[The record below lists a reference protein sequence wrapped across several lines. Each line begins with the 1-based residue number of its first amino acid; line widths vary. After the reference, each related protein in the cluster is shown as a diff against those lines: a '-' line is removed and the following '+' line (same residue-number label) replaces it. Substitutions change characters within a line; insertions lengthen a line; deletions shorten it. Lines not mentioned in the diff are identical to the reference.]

1 MKTQLQH
8 QLGGNTLQEWGK
20 VLQEAVCALNQRLIY
35 STISHSS
42 WNQGVAMR
50 MATAAITSSDPL
62 LKFLFLV
69 LRSYALLAWRS
80 WFQGEILL
88 PGNAMMIPLS
98 WKLTLPPRHFG
109 LLKLLN
115 QQAEKGVTFLFFF
128 CFI

>member
-1 MKTQLQH
+1 M
-8 QLGGNTLQEWGK
+8 QEWGK
-20 VLQEAVCALNQRLIY
+20 VLQEAVCALNQRPIY

-80 WFQGEILL
+80 WFQEEILL
-88 PGNAMMIPLS
+88 TRKCNDDSTELEVNTA
-98 WKLTLPPRHFG
+98 T
-109 LLKLLN
+109 
-115 QQAEKGVTFLFFF
+115 QALWAPQASESTGREGSDFPFFFF
-128 CFI
+128 CFF